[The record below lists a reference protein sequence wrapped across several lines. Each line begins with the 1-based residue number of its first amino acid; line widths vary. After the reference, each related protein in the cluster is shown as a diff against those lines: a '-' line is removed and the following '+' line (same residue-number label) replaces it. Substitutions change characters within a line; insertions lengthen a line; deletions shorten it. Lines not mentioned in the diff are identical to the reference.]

1 MENEG
6 VRRSELCGQ
15 YDADVNRVSSVENE
29 GVRRSKLCE
38 QHDGEVN
45 HVRNMANGGYNGDI
59 TSTEEDTGDSE
70 SGMLTLG

>member
-1 MENEG
+1 M
-6 VRRSELCGQ
+6 
-15 YDADVNRVSSVENE
+15 NRVRSMANE
-29 GVRRSKLCE
+29 EVRESRLCE